1 MSMVFEKFRKHP
13 ILLYADELKNL
24 CKPLEYLNITTFTH
38 LQVDTNNQLKG
49 LTNHPTCWI
58 NYMEKNYFNCDPL
71 VMTKSEK
78 IDIGRYLVWDAIDC
92 HGEASSMIRDAAD
105 FGFKHVFTII
115 KKEKDLTHF
124 YSFGSNISDSGI
136 NQVYIN
142 NIDLLDRF
150 IDFFNSS
157 VKRSKTLIGAYDIVM
172 NSNKKQANDFNHK
185 ETFLSSHLK
194 EEKSLFLQT
203 LSSPKST
210 PYYLTQKELECA
222 KLLVEG
228 KTAKE
233 IAKICHLSFRTIE
246 DRINSLKQKLNA
258 RNKSELIAKLTMLL

>member
-1 MSMVFEKFRKHP
+1 MSLVFEKFRNHP

-38 LQVDTNNQLKG
+38 LQVDANNQLTG
-49 LTNHPTCWI
+49 LSNHPTCWI
-58 NYMEKNYFNCDPL
+58 NYMEKNYFDCDPL

-78 IDIGRYLVWDAIDC
+78 IDIGRYLVWDTVDC
-92 HGEASSMIRDAAD
+92 YGEASAMVQDAAD

-124 YSFGSNISDSGI
+124 YNFGANLSDSGI
-136 NQVYIN
+136 NQVYVN

-150 IDFFNSS
+150 IGFFNSS
-157 VKRSKTLIGAYDIVM
+157 VKRSKNLVEAYAIVM
-172 NSNKKQANDFNHK
+172 NSNKKQFNNFNHK
-185 ETFLSSHLK
+185 ETFLSSRLK

-203 LSSPKST
+203 LLNSKST
-210 PYYLTQKELECA
+210 PYYLTRKELECA

-233 IAKICHLSFRTIE
+233 IARICCLSFRTIE

-258 RNKSELIAKLTMLL
+258 RNKSELIAKLTILL